1 MFTVRSFSY
10 SSPES
15 VPSTAHTRTRCL
27 LILLERCS
35 AYESPQVDTGPNSPR
50 DISVPPSLDHDVVE
64 LYFEDAIRCGS
75 PDLLTHAQE
84 IDLSQRMETGRNA
97 ASELASEKPPSRQ
110 TQTLQQLVRRG
121 DKARQKL
128 ITSNLRL
135 VVRVATWYRSSALPF
150 PDLIQEGNF
159 GLMQAADKYDWRRGT
174 RFSTYAVWWIRQSIT
189 RSIAN
194 DSRLI
199 RVPVHIH
206 QKLSK
211 IVRSQQSLYR
221 ELCREPIPAEI
232 ADDTGLPEQ
241 QIEDLLVHLYPPRS
255 LDALNETDSGG
266 TTSLSSISQD
276 PDALSVEDQVEHIL
290 ADRELRQALE
300 SLTPQE
306 QHFLTRRYGL
316 KGKKGFSLRAAGAS
330 LGITKGQAQVLEA
343 NALSKLRDQSVAS
356 MLK

>member
-1 MFTVRSFSY
+1 MFTARSFSY
-10 SSPES
+10 SSPERA
-15 VPSTAHTRTRCL
+15 PSTAHTRKRCP
-27 LILLERCS
+27 LILLDRRS
-35 AYESPQVDTGPNSPR
+35 AYEAPRVDNELNIPR
-50 DISVPPSLDHDVVE
+50 AISTPPSLDPNIVE
-64 LYFEDAIRCGS
+64 LYFEDAIRGGS

-84 IDLSQRMETGRNA
+84 IELSQRIETGRMA
-97 ASELASEKPPSRQ
+97 AAESTSQKHPSLR

-121 DKARQKL
+121 DEARQNL

-135 VVRVATWYRSSALPF
+135 VVRVATWYRSSALPL
-150 PDLIQEGNF
+150 PDLIQEGNI
-159 GLMQAADKYDWRRGT
+159 GLMHAVDKYDWRRGT
-174 RFSTYAVWWIRQSIT
+174 RFSTHAVWWIRQSIT

-255 LDALNETDSGG
+255 LDALIETDSGG
-266 TTSLSSISQD
+266 TASLSSISRD
-276 PDALSVEDQVEHIL
+276 PDALSVEDQVEHTL

-306 QHFLTRRYGL
+306 QYFLTRRYGL
-316 KGKKGFSLRAAGAS
+316 NGKEGLSLRAAGAS
-330 LGITKGQAQVLEA
+330 LGKTKGQAQVLEA
-343 NALSKLRDQSVAS
+343 NALSKLRDHSVDS
-356 MLK
+356 VPK

>member
-1 MFTVRSFSY
+1 LY
-10 SSPES
+10 K
-15 VPSTAHTRTRCL
+15 A
-27 LILLERCS
+27 
-35 AYESPQVDTGPNSPR
+35 PQVDTEPNSPR

-84 IDLSQRMETGRNA
+84 IDLSQRMETGRMA
-97 ASELASEKPPSRQ
+97 AAGLATQQPPSQR

-121 DKARQKL
+121 DEARQKL

-135 VVRVATWYRSSALPF
+135 VVRVATWYRRSALPL
-150 PDLIQEGNF
+150 PDLIQEGNI

-174 RFSTYAVWWIRQSIT
+174 RFSTHAVWWIRQSIT

-206 QKLSK
+206 HKLAR
-211 IVRSQQSLYR
+211 IVRIKSSHYR
-221 ELCREPIPAEI
+221 EFGHEPTSAEI
-232 ADDTGLPEQ
+232 ADDTGFPEQ
-241 QIEDLLVHLYPPRS
+241 QIKDLLVHLHPPKS
-255 LDALNETDSGG
+255 LDAPIETDDGG
-266 TTSLSSISQD
+266 TTYLSAISRG
-276 PDALSVEDQVEHIL
+276 PDALSVEEL
-290 ADRELRQALE
+290 AENQLVIIALSQALE

-316 KGKKGFSLRAAGAS
+316 NGKKRLSLRAAGEAFG
-330 LGITKGQAQVLEA
+330 LTKSQAQVLEA
-343 NALSKLRDQSVAS
+343 NALSKLRDNTYTPKLRCLS
-356 MLK
+356 

>member
-1 MFTVRSFSY
+1 MFTARSFSY

-35 AYESPQVDTGPNSPR
+35 AYKAPQVDTEPNSPR
-50 DISVPPSLDHDVVE
+50 DISVPPSLDPDIVK

-75 PDLLTHAQE
+75 PNLLTHAQE

-97 ASELASEKPPSRQ
+97 ASELASEKPSSRQ
-110 TQTLQQLVRRG
+110 IQTLQQLVRRG
-121 DKARQKL
+121 DEARQKP

-150 PDLIQEGNF
+150 PDLIQEGNI

-174 RFSTYAVWWIRQSIT
+174 RFSTHAVWWIRQSIS
-189 RSIAN
+189 RYIAN

-206 QKLSK
+206 QKLSM

-241 QIEDLLVHLYPPRS
+241 QIEDLLVHLHPPRS
-255 LDALNETDSGG
+255 LDAFIETDSGG
-266 TTSLSSISQD
+266 TTSLSSISRD
-276 PDALSVEDQVEHIL
+276 PDALSVEDQLEHTL

-316 KGKKGFSLRAAGAS
+316 NGKVGLSLRAAGAA
-330 LGITKGQAQVLEA
+330 LGKTKGQAQVLEA
-343 NALSKLRDQSVAS
+343 KAISKLRDQSVAPV
-356 MLK
+356 LK

>member
-10 SSPES
+10 SSPERA
-15 VPSTAHTRTRCL
+15 PSPAHTGAYRP
-27 LILLERCS
+27 LILLEHRS
-35 AYESPQVDTGPNSPR
+35 AYKAPQVDTEPNSPR
-50 DISVPPSLDHDVVE
+50 DISVPRSLDPDVVE
-64 LYFEDAIRCGS
+64 LYFEDAICCGS
-75 PDLLTHAQE
+75 PNLLTHTQE

-97 ASELASEKPPSRQ
+97 ASELASEKPSSRQ
-110 TQTLQQLVRRG
+110 TQTLQQMVRRG

-135 VVRVATWYRSSALPF
+135 VVKVATWYRSSALLL

-241 QIEDLLVHLYPPRS
+241 HIEDLLVYLHLPRS
-255 LDALNETDSGG
+255 LDAFIEMDNGG

-276 PDALSVEDQVEHIL
+276 PDALSVEDQVEHKL
-290 ADRELRQALE
+290 AYIELRQALE

-316 KGKKGFSLRAAGAS
+316 NGKEGLSLRAAGAA
-330 LGITKGQAQVLEA
+330 LGKTKGQAQVLEA
-343 NALSKLRDQSVAS
+343 NALTKLRDHSGASV
-356 MLK
+356 LK